1 MAGSH
6 QSQSLGP
13 THWLLAQPGACG
25 THLAAAED
33 VRGGDTHV
41 EVPEDGLRLLLG
53 LEGAVHC
60 QAAPSP
66 DLGQELWAEAA
77 FARGRS

>member
-66 DLGQELWAEAA
+66 DLGPDHLVM
-77 FARGRS
+77 SM